1 LPDELSLDKMK
12 NMTPLELKFHI
23 IAKKI
28 KAEKQEELAEE
39 KRKEAEKD
47 ARKYKRKGRSGK
59 FR

>member
-1 LPDELSLDKMK
+1 MK